1 MKKYL
6 IFLIFVF
13 FTSQTMF
20 SQFLYSTDSDSL
32 LFVSKEVTP
41 DTALVNKNNPQKP
54 LWIPLVE
61 SVGLNLALGTFNY
74 LMGSEFAKISRATVV
89 HNFERGWSTDADG
102 MITNMFAHP
111 FHGSVYYNLA
121 RSSGFNYWT
130 SLGVTA
136 FGSWQWEYFMENEP
150 PAWNDWIMTSYAGSM
165 IGEVFY
171 RLSNLIIDE
180 STVGAER
187 TWREIG
193 AGIFNPGRLFNR
205 LVYGRTSR
213 VTHEQL
219 YKKDRLLGEIAFGGN
234 NVADGVD
241 FSNGEKNGMLTL
253 DLTYGK
259 IFRNKK
265 IKPFDFFRLN
275 FALNFS
281 NQPLI
286 GQLRVYNIFMGKAKT
301 YKNGNALLW
310 GVFGNYDFIQNNVYE
325 LGGASIGLGFG
336 YSSPFKKKIHFVTLF
351 NAGPILMGAA
361 NSDYAPDYGTE
372 YLDSVRTY
380 NMGPGAMLKS
390 ESFLRFSFGS
400 LYLGYSFW
408 WIHTWD
414 GAPGDEYIGML
425 APKLR
430 IRVYKKWFVGLEY
443 LLYHRVGKY
452 DDLEDRD
459 YKNNEQRLFIG
470 YAF

>member
-6 IFLIFVF
+6 LLLIFVL
-13 FTSQTMF
+13 FTNQTVY
-20 SQFLYSTDSDSL
+20 SQFLYSSNSDSL
-32 LFVSKEVTP
+32 IDRTNYVTP
-41 DTALVNKNNPQKP
+41 DTALVNNYNPQRP
-54 LWIPLVE
+54 LWVPIVE

-74 LMGSEFAKISRATVV
+74 LMGSEFAKISTSTVA
-89 HNFERGWSTDADG
+89 HNFERGWATDADG
-102 MITNMFAHP
+102 IVTNMFAHP

-121 RSSGFNYWT
+121 RSSGYNYWT
-130 SLGVTA
+130 SLGVAA

-150 PAWNDWIMTSYAGSM
+150 PAWNDWIMTSYGGSI

-171 RLSNLIIDE
+171 RLSSLIIDE

-205 LVYGRTSR
+205 LIYGRTSR
-213 VTHEQL
+213 VTNEKL
-219 YKKDRLLGEIAFGGN
+219 YKKDRLMGEIAFGGN

-241 FSNGEKNGMLTL
+241 FTNGEKNPMLTL

-259 IFRNKK
+259 LFKTKK
-265 IKPFDFFRLN
+265 IEPFDFFRLN

-281 NQPLI
+281 KQPII
-286 GQLRVYNIFMGKAKT
+286 GQLRIYNVFMGKVKK
-301 YKNGNALLW
+301 YKNGNGILW
-310 GVFGNYDFIQNNVYE
+310 GIFGNYDYLENNVYQI
-325 LGGASIGLGFG
+325 GSASVGVGFG
-336 YSSPFKKKIHFVTLF
+336 YSSPIRKKIHFVTLI

-361 NSDYAPDYGTE
+361 NSDYAPDYNLE
-372 YLDSVRTY
+372 YLDSVRSY

-400 LYLGYSFW
+400 FYLGYSFW

-414 GAPGDEYIGML
+414 GAPGDEFIGML
-425 APKLR
+425 APKFR
-430 IRVYKKWFVGLEY
+430 VQVYKNWFLGLEY
-443 LLYHRVGKY
+443 LYYHRYGRY
-452 DDLEDRD
+452 AELEDRE
-459 YKNNEQRLFIG
+459 YRNNEQRLFIG